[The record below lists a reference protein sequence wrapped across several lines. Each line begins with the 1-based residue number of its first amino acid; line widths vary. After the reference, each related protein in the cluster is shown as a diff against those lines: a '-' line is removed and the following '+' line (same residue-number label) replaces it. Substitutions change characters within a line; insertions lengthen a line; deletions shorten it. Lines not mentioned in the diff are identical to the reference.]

1 MSSHREAPEISQ
13 DPVADNTDTY
23 AFVSP
28 DRPDTVTILTN
39 YIPLEA
45 AAAGPN
51 FYEFGDDVRYYV
63 YISNDGSGLANIA
76 FEFDFTTRIRNENTF
91 LYNTGPIKSIND
103 STFNRR
109 QTYTV
114 TRIEGPELDAEDSN
128 GRAHE
133 RRERHDRHRRD
144 VLGRN
149 LASPPCN
156 IGPSSTPNYPNLAQQ
171 AIHNL
176 PGGIKVFAG
185 QRNDGFFADLGAVFD
200 LATLRPFQNLHLGSM
215 MAAASGVDTLKSGT
229 NVHTIA
235 LQIPIS
241 QLTRH
246 RNTPKDVLGSDST
259 IGIWGAASRRKMQV
273 RGDRSRNGAES
284 GPWVQVSRL
293 ANPLFNELLV
303 TLGRKDDWNRSYPI
317 DDRNFVEGVVH
328 PELAQ
333 LLPTLYP
340 GAFPNLAKLNA
351 SGKPRADIEAIF
363 LTGIPK
369 GIVPGF
375 QNNTGKHL
383 GDMLRLNVAIP
394 PTANP
399 SPLGL
404 LGNDA
409 AGFPNGRR
417 VTDDIVTIEL
427 RALAGVTYALV
438 DKSFTPDAAATK
450 VTQGVAEPPTG
461 PPGSGAEGEARFLS
475 TFPYLGSPHDGF
487 DTPPA

>member
-28 DRPDTVTILTN
+28 DAPDTVTILAN

-51 FYEFGDDVRYYV
+51 FYEFGDDVRYV
-63 YISNDGSGLANIA
+63 IYISNDGSGEANIA
-76 FEFDFTTRIRNENTF
+76 YEFNFTTHVIDGKTF
-91 LYNTGPIKSIND
+91 LYNTGPITSLGD
-103 STFNRR
+103 ATFNRR
-109 QTYTV
+109 QSFSV
-114 TRIEGPELDAEDSN
+114 SLLKGKKQIAERLSGSNPKPVDAVIAKN
-128 GRAHE
+128 
-133 RRERHDRHRRD
+133 
-144 VLGRN
+144 LGC
-149 LASPPCN
+149 PPCN
-156 IGPSSTPNYPNLAQQ
+156 IGPSSTPDYADLA
-171 AIHNL
+171 AAAVHEIK
-176 PGGIKVFAG
+176 GGVKVFAG

-200 LATLRPFQNLHLGSM
+200 LADLRPFQNLHLASM
-215 MAAASGVDTLKSGT
+215 VAAASGVDTLKSGT

-235 LQIPIS
+235 MQIPIS
-241 QLTRH
+241 QLTSDG
-246 RNTPKDVLGSDST
+246 TVPTDVTAANAT
-259 IGIWGAASRRKMQV
+259 IGVYASSYRRKMQV
-273 RGDRSRNGAES
+273 RADATRKGTQT

-303 TLGRKDDWNRSYPI
+303 GLDEKDEWNRSDPS
-317 DDRNFVEGVVH
+317 DDKKFADGVLH
-328 PELAQ
+328 PELAD

-340 GAFPNLAKLNA
+340 GVFPNLAALNA
-351 SGKPRADIEAIF
+351 KKTPRADLAAVL
-363 LTGIPK
+363 LTGIPA
-369 GIVPGF
+369 GVVPGF
-375 QNNTGKHL
+375 QNFTGPTQADL
-383 GDMLRLNVAIP
+383 LRLNVAVP
-394 PTANP
+394 PNPNP

-438 DKSFTPDAAATK
+438 DKTFTPDAAANA
-450 VTQGVAEPPTG
+450 VTQGVAEPTTG
-461 PPGSGAEGEARFLS
+461 PPGNGTADQTRFLPY
-475 TFPYLGSPHDGF
+475 FPYLGIPHDGY